1 MKWSITKSKI
11 FSRCQRRWFYSEI
24 MAHHRSKDPLR
35 REAYLLKQL
44 QSLHAWRGSLVDNV
58 IENLIVP
65 RTKYGSMPSENE
77 VIDFSMKLMDE
88 QVAFGMATKHRCQN
102 MMKSNGNGA
111 YCAFYDVEY
120 NGGLN
125 EKTLQDARQ
134 EVKTSLV
141 NLLRSDFLKEIMKN
155 SSALIAQR
163 PLMFEFEKTTI
174 LCIPDLIVFSKQARP
189 LIVDWKVHSF
199 GNADSWLQLGVYAVA
214 LSNVK
219 PHKDFPADVQN
230 VLKDPT
236 NIRLVE
242 YQLLKNKQREY
253 SISLED
259 IDDIHDYIFRSC
271 SEMNRLI
278 KGRKYKE
285 LDINQFQTARSPS
298 VCEKCQFKK
307 LCWKKVPVQTG
318 LLEVEWA

>member
-1 MKWSITKSKI
+1 M
-11 FSRCQRRWFYSEI
+11 
-24 MAHHRSKDPLR
+24 
-35 REAYLLKQL
+35 LKQL
-44 QSLHAWRGSLVDNV
+44 QSLHAWRGSLVDKV

-88 QVAFGMATKHRCQN
+88 QVAFGMAAKHRCQN

-163 PLMFEFEKTTI
+163 PLMFEFENTTI

-189 LIVDWKVHSF
+189 LIIDWKVHSF

-219 PHKDFPADVQN
+219 PHKDFPVDVQN

-236 NIRLVE
+236 NIQLVE

-259 IDDIHDYIFRSC
+259 IDDIYDYIFRSC

-307 LCWKKVPVQTG
+307 LCWKRVPVQTG